1 MAQASHAPSA
11 YPISKEYIG
20 FMGWVGVKCNRRV
33 VDPTTLGRHSMLL
46 TYIILD
52 FTALAG
58 AAIAKDEMS
67 KL

>member
-1 MAQASHAPSA
+1 MGRASV
-11 YPISKEYIG
+11 EYTH
-20 FMGWVGVKCNRRV
+20 RV

-46 TYIILD
+46 TYIILA
-52 FTALAG
+52 FTGLAG

>member
-1 MAQASHAPSA
+1 MRR
-11 YPISKEYIG
+11 
-20 FMGWVGVKCNRRV
+20 VGVMCAYWV
-33 VDPTTLGRHSMLL
+33 VDPTTLGSNTMLL
-46 TYIILD
+46 TYIILG

>member
-1 MAQASHAPSA
+1 MGPASVMYAH
-11 YPISKEYIG
+11 
-20 FMGWVGVKCNRRV
+20 RV

-46 TYIILD
+46 TYIILG
-52 FTALAG
+52 FTGLAG

>member
-1 MAQASHAPSA
+1 
-11 YPISKEYIG
+11 
-20 FMGWVGVKCNRRV
+20 MGWVGVKFTHRV
-33 VDPTTLGRHSMLL
+33 VDPTTLGSNIMLL
-46 TYIILD
+46 TYIILG

>member
-1 MAQASHAPSA
+1 MGRAGV
-11 YPISKEYIG
+11 EYTL
-20 FMGWVGVKCNRRV
+20 WV

-46 TYIILD
+46 TYIILA
-52 FTALAG
+52 FTGLAG

>member
-1 MAQASHAPSA
+1 
-11 YPISKEYIG
+11 
-20 FMGWVGVKCNRRV
+20 MGWVGVNCIDLA

>member
-1 MAQASHAPSA
+1 MGRAS
-11 YPISKEYIG
+11 
-20 FMGWVGVKCNRRV
+20 VKFTHRV

-46 TYIILD
+46 TYIILG
-52 FTALAG
+52 FTGLAG

>member
-1 MAQASHAPSA
+1 MGRASV
-11 YPISKEYIG
+11 EYTH
-20 FMGWVGVKCNRRV
+20 RV
-33 VDPTTLGRHSMLL
+33 VDPTTLGLHGMLL
-46 TYIILD
+46 TYIILG

>member
-1 MAQASHAPSA
+1 
-11 YPISKEYIG
+11 
-20 FMGWVGVKCNRRV
+20 MGWVGVKPSYLT
-33 VDPTTLGRHSMLL
+33 VDPTSLESHRMLP
-46 TYIILD
+46 TYIISG

>member
-11 YPISKEYIG
+11 YPISKECIG

>member
-1 MAQASHAPSA
+1 MRR
-11 YPISKEYIG
+11 
-20 FMGWVGVKCNRRV
+20 VGVSCTHWV
-33 VDPTTLGRHSMLL
+33 VDPTTLGSNTMLL
-46 TYIILD
+46 TYIILG

>member
-1 MAQASHAPSA
+1 MRR
-11 YPISKEYIG
+11 
-20 FMGWVGVKCNRRV
+20 VGVMCAHSV
-33 VDPTTLGRHSMLL
+33 ADPTTLGSNTMLL
-46 TYIILD
+46 TYIILG

>member
-1 MAQASHAPSA
+1 
-11 YPISKEYIG
+11 
-20 FMGWVGVKCNRRV
+20 MGWASVEYTHRV

-46 TYIILD
+46 TYIILG
-52 FTALAG
+52 FTGLAG

>member
-1 MAQASHAPSA
+1 
-11 YPISKEYIG
+11 
-20 FMGWVGVKCNRRV
+20 MGRAGVEFTLRV

>member
-1 MAQASHAPSA
+1 MLR
-11 YPISKEYIG
+11 
-20 FMGWVGVKCNRRV
+20 VGVMCAHRDV
-33 VDPTTLGRHSMLL
+33 VPTTLGSNIMLL
-46 TYIILD
+46 TYIILG

>member
-1 MAQASHAPSA
+1 
-11 YPISKEYIG
+11 
-20 FMGWVGVKCNRRV
+20 MGWVGVKYMHRV

-46 TYIILD
+46 TYIILA
-52 FTALAG
+52 FTGLAG

>member
-20 FMGWVGVKCNRRV
+20 FMGWVGVNSFYPGAG
-33 VDPTTLGRHSMLL
+33 PTTLGRHSMLL
-46 TYIILD
+46 TYTILG

-58 AAIAKDEMS
+58 AAIAKDEMR